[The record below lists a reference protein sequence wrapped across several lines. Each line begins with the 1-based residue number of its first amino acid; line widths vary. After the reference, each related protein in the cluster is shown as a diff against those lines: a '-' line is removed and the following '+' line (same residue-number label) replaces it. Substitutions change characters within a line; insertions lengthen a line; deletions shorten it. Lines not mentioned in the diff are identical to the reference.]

1 MKILSFLLL
10 PLALVLSLLWL
21 LWIHY
26 FKFTL
31 FFLFCSLIVF
41 KFHLLLGVGVSLAI
55 EWLVFLDL
63 WNVCCLMKIP
73 HFAICWEVL
82 EKIFVYSIYIYPCVK
97 VIQIRIF
104 SWYVFFCIQ
113 ALYRNLPY
121 KSPYSVQTQEK
132 MQTRKSF
139 FFIWT
144 FFKQYILNIHSRKL
158 AIAIESLNSINS
170 IQIQSNL
177 QI

>member
-55 EWLVFLDL
+55 EWLVFLWFMKCILFDENTSHCDL
-63 WNVCCLMKIP
+63 LGSFGKNLWIRNMKIETD
-73 HFAICWEVL
+73 AGNI
-82 EKIFVYSIYIYPCVK
+82 
-97 VIQIRIF
+97 
-104 SWYVFFCIQ
+104 YVFNLYVSLRESYSNTDFFLVCTFLYSDTIQ
-113 ALYRNLPY
+113 KFTL
-121 KSPYSVQTQEK
+121 
-132 MQTRKSF
+132 
-139 FFIWT
+139 
-144 FFKQYILNIHSRKL
+144 
-158 AIAIESLNSINS
+158 
-170 IQIQSNL
+170 
-177 QI
+177 